1 MKTILIQTNKIEI
14 PFNDSEG
21 NTLLTLYFDKSD
33 KNIQRFYDQYEE
45 IQKLSAEMTENNV
58 DEAKDYLKQVFDA
71 ILGEGSFDKV
81 YDINPSIIVV
91 AAYLLQIVE
100 GIYQELQSTS
110 GAGQDVLK
118 KYLNE

>member
-14 PFNDSEG
+14 PFNDKDG
-21 NTLLTLYFDKSD
+21 KTVLTLYFDKSD

>member
-14 PFNDSEG
+14 PFNDKDG
-21 NTLLTLYFDKSD
+21 NTVLTLYFDKSD

-58 DEAKDYLKQVFDA
+58 DEAKDFLKRVFDA
-71 ILGEGSFDKV
+71 VLGEGAFGKV

>member
-14 PFNDSEG
+14 PFNDKDG
-21 NTLLTLYFDKSD
+21 NTVLTLYFDKSD

-45 IQKLSAEMTENNV
+45 IQKLSAEVTENNV

-110 GAGQDVLK
+110 GAGEDILNR
-118 KYLNE
+118 YLNK